1 MGVQSGLLKHGY
13 IMVYNPKNVIIYDIL
28 SSRLISPHS
37 AGVVLSY
44 LVGAAKISTKSYE
57 KVNESDPCQIQC
69 GYGVE
74 MTKPRKTCLLQ
85 TCYTGSIY
93 TNINVT
99 INTKY
104 IQIFTSITH
113 RRRVLPRH

>member
-1 MGVQSGLLKHGY
+1 MGVQNGILKRGY
-13 IMVYNPKNVIIYDIL
+13 IMVYNSKSEIIYYIL

-44 LVGAAKISTKSYE
+44 LVGAAKLSTKSHE

-74 MTKPRKTCLLQ
+74 ITKPRKTCPCCKHATLDL
-85 TCYTGSIY
+85 SI
-93 TNINVT
+93 
-99 INTKY
+99 
-104 IQIFTSITH
+104 Q
-113 RRRVLPRH
+113 R